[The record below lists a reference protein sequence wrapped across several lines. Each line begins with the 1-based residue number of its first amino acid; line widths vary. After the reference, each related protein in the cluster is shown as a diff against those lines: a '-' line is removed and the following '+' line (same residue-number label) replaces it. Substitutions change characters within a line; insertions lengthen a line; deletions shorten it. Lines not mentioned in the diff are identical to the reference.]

1 MQQDVYADL
10 YFFINTSMNL
20 LCLMIT
26 ALLLHRRVNR
36 IRAILAA
43 TLGALYAVAA
53 LILGAGGILGVLA
66 DAAVG
71 MLMCVVTFAARGTSP
86 WQLLKCGGVQILT
99 SVLLGGIMTALYA
112 GLNRLELP
120 LEIFQGDGLSVWMF
134 ALLSAVAGLATVRGG
149 RFLGFSGRTKS
160 VTVRAHV
167 AGASLTLRA
176 MVDSGNLLRDPVSGK
191 SVIVAD
197 RSVVLKVLPQA
208 LSRALEGNDVTKW
221 LHDPAYAR
229 TIRLIPT
236 STATKSALLP
246 ALVPQSLQICDGKST
261 YAADYLIAIADLGER
276 AGGFDAVIPAE

>member
-1 MQQDVYADL
+1 MQQDVYVDL
-10 YFFINTSMNL
+10 YFLINTSMNL

-26 ALLLHRRVNR
+26 ASLLHRRVNR
-36 IRAILAA
+36 TRAILAA
-43 TLGALYAVAA
+43 ALGGLYAAAA
-53 LILGAGGILGVLA
+53 LLLGAGGILGVLA

-71 MLMCVVTFAARGTSP
+71 MLMCVVTFAARGTSL
-86 WQLLKCGGVQILT
+86 WQLIKCGGVQILT
-99 SVLLGGIMTALYA
+99 SVLLGGVMTALYA

-120 LEIFQGDGLSVWMF
+120 LEVLQGDGLSVWMF
-134 ALLSAVAGLATVRGG
+134 ALLSAVAGFATVRGG
-149 RFLGFSGRTKS
+149 RFLGFSKRTKS

-167 AGASLTLRA
+167 AGASLSLRA

-208 LSRALEGNDVTKW
+208 LSRSLEGNDVAKW

-229 TIRLIPT
+229 LIRLIPT

-261 YAADYLIAIADLGER
+261 YAADYLIAVADLGER